1 MTTGPRRLAL
11 ALLFGLLDCTSEG
24 VMPEP
29 RVLDPPKPLPHVDR
43 TGPPALP
50 AVPPWPEASEQT
62 DMEARRFFLE
72 RFGEAPKAFSSEPP
86 PRVTALALENT
97 ARGDAPGMRALG
109 YLRTAVLA
117 EGQRAVMP
125 LPLTPKECVS
135 LIAQGGLGVIEVDL
149 FLTQGTHPAGADELS
164 APDGGA
170 PDGGA
175 ADGGAADGG
184 PTDGGA
190 ADGGAPSGSASNT
203 GAAAS
208 GASDGGALKG
218 EGGASDADAQGAS
231 VPPGSP
237 VPTILAQDNDLGA
250 IAVIGSRTRCFAATG
265 AGAPNAELHIVVR
278 RGAGPV
284 VVEGYYR

>member
-1 MTTGPRRLAL
+1 MAMTPSARRIAL
-11 ALLFGLLDCTSEG
+11 ALLFGLLGCTSEG

-29 RVLDPPKPLPHVDR
+29 RVLDPPKPLPRVDR
-43 TGPPALP
+43 EGPPALP

-72 RFGEAPKAFSSEPP
+72 RFGEAPRAFSSEPP

-97 ARGDAPGMRALG
+97 ARGEAPGMRALG

-135 LIAQGGLGVIEVDL
+135 LIAQGGLSVVEVDL
-149 FLTQGTHPAGADELS
+149 FLTQGTHPAGADEPS
-164 APDGGA
+164 ADGGA
-170 PDGGA
+170 PDGGSP
-175 ADGGAADGG
+175 DGGAAA
-184 PTDGGA
+184 GGA
-190 ADGGAPSGSASNT
+190 SSGGASNA
-203 GAAAS
+203 GAATS
-208 GASDGGALKG
+208 GASDGGAL
-218 EGGASDADAQGAS
+218 EGGASDAGTRGTS
-231 VPPGSP
+231 VAPGSP
-237 VPTILAQDNDLGA
+237 EPTILAQDNDLGA
-250 IAVIGSRTRCFAATG
+250 IAVIGGRARCFEARE
-265 AGAPNAELHIVVR
+265 GAPSAELHIVMR